1 MADQNHKPEVTIA
14 QTDSTALPDI
24 SEKHDPVRKY
34 DRYGLQNKG
43 IRRAKPV
50 SDADKNNGISKP
62 LRRMSVS
69 YVSIRHYDRKTNITK
84 RYTRSASL
92 RLNGHWM
99 EEAGFTTGTPLD
111 VRVMPGCLVITTR
124 PTETPLMK
132 VLNKTTQL
140 PQKEQQEVMAFLQ
153 GVVAKLALESV

>member
-1 MADQNHKPEVTIA
+1 MADKNHKPEVTIA
-14 QTDSTALPDI
+14 KTVSETLANI

-34 DRYGLQNKG
+34 DRYGVQNKG
-43 IRRAKPV
+43 IRRVKAA
-50 SDADKNNGISKP
+50 SGTDKNNSISKP

-69 YVSIRHYDRKTNITK
+69 YVSIRHYDRKTNRTK
-84 RYTRSASL
+84 CYTRNASL
-92 RLNGHWM
+92 RLNGIWM
-99 EEAGFTTGTPLD
+99 EEAGFTSGTPLD

-153 GVVAKLALESV
+153 GVVAKVALEGA

>member
-1 MADQNHKPEVTIA
+1 MADKNHKPEVTIA
-14 QTDSTALPDI
+14 QTDPAALPDI

-34 DRYGLQNKG
+34 DRYGVQNKV
-43 IRRAKPV
+43 IRRAKSV
-50 SDADKNNGISKP
+50 SDTDKNNGISKP

-69 YVSIRHYDRKTNITK
+69 YVSIRHYDRKTNRTK
-84 RYTRSASL
+84 CYTRNASL
-92 RLNGHWM
+92 RLNGIWM
-99 EEAGFTTGTPLD
+99 EEAGFTSGTPLD

-140 PQKEQQEVMAFLQ
+140 PQKEQQEVMMFLQ
-153 GVVAKLALESV
+153 GVVAKVALEGA